1 MAFERVM
8 GPGPVAPMPALAR
21 TAGRAEGCDASPHTP
36 RPEDLMQLEVA
47 HSAEGELLM
56 SGPAGQRFRLSADSL
71 AGLTFE
77 PGQVLL
83 VKVLATSPR
92 LELALIER
100 LGDTP
105 PPPSSPPDTP
115 QARPGK
121 ADIQDTLQLPALQI
135 DQAAMRRFAQAL
147 PDAPSLATRWLALAN
162 QALHQQQQA
171 DTLGSMAQT
180 DATANTAAEAFGPLA
195 CRTGPRSEADPFFDA
210 TLLTRPQQTLLL
222 WQALSPQGLPLAFC
236 LWRPARGEP
245 GARATDTAL
254 TLRLRL
260 LLRLPQGGMVLIDM
274 GLSPP
279 GVLLTLS
286 TDQAA
291 LVPGLR
297 GRLSLLAGRLAGAGL
312 RLMRCH
318 VQHGTLPGFAAP
330 APNAHLALARH
341 PLPPALFRAAAEALV
356 VLSPPFR

>member
-8 GPGPVAPMPALAR
+8 GPGPVAPTPALAR
-21 TAGRAEGCDASPHTP
+21 TAPCTEGPDAPP
-36 RPEDLMQLEVA
+36 RIPGPEDLMQLEVGQ
-47 HSAEGELLM
+47 SAEGELLM
-56 SGPAGQRFRLSADSL
+56 SDPAGQRFRLSADSL

-83 VKVLATSPR
+83 LKVLATSPR

-105 PPPSSPPDTP
+105 PPTWSTPDTT
-115 QARPGK
+115 QAQPEK
-121 ADIQDTLQLPALQI
+121 AGIQDTLQLPALQL

-147 PDAPSLATRWLALAN
+147 PDAPNLATRWLALAT

-180 DATANTAAEAFGPLA
+180 DATLDTAAEAFDPLTF
-195 CRTGPRSEADPFFDA
+195 RPGLQREAEPFVDA
-210 TLLTRPQQTLLL
+210 PLLPHPQQTLLL
-222 WQALSPQGLPLAFC
+222 WQTLSPQGLPLAFC

-260 LLRLPQGGMVLIDM
+260 LLRHPQGGMVLIDL

-286 TDQAA
+286 TDQVA
-291 LVPGLR
+291 LVPALR

-318 VQHGTLPGFAAP
+318 VRHGPLPGFATP